1 MNRGSDMAGT
11 AFQTSPPLAM
21 LLCSQTET
29 TPLRNSSCSRR
40 TIPYASSPRMLTRW
54 LAAALATTLC
64 TPTWAAGKPRKSATP
79 EVVHRPMFRIGSAQK
94 APERLEVHGSV
105 TDAWRDFFGP
115 GRKVEFIS
123 LDEAIGAALAN
134 NLEIQFDRVGVEIEK
149 ARKDFSF
156 GVFDPTFNITVSRD
170 SIQRPDN
177 TANLSSSESINQLA
191 QIRAIQENTRALQVA
206 TGQEVTPFFESRIGG
221 EVVVFDADTDRYQ
234 ASLQGR
240 TPWGMRYALTA
251 SQTKLRSTFI
261 GDTRTIIPQYSAFG
275 GFQIEQP
282 LLRGAGPN
290 ANLAEVRL
298 SRVNQR
304 VAELQWRQRIAETV
318 QAVLVLYY
326 EMSYSM
332 QNVRVREDSLAAN
345 QRLLAQTQRRL
356 DLGFIS
362 PLDVQQVRVAVST
375 DEETLIT
382 AKSLFLERQYQ
393 LRRLITKE
401 AATESRRIFIPR
413 PVAPI
418 AVPVL
423 DRGSSMRSA
432 YENRFDYRATV
443 ARAESADIRLK
454 FMRNQLWPQLDVV
467 GTYGYN
473 GLSDDWRSARQEAYH
488 SQAPQWSF
496 GIQFSVPLG
505 NIQSRAQLR
514 VVEGFKEQAVLDI
527 RKDELKVSVDVD
539 TVISRIETNRQ
550 RVETARQSRALNEEA
565 VRIANR
571 RLDEGQISSF
581 DVIETTRKLYEA
593 RSRELDALAAL
604 QTSVTQFWLATGTVL
619 DRTGISFK
627 TAEGRPVRR

>member
-1 MNRGSDMAGT
+1 
-11 AFQTSPPLAM
+11 
-21 LLCSQTET
+21 
-29 TPLRNSSCSRR
+29 
-40 TIPYASSPRMLTRW
+40 MLTRW
-54 LAAALATTLC
+54 LVAALVTFLS

-79 EVVHRPMFRIGSAQK
+79 AVVHRPMFRIGSAQK
-94 APERLEVHGSV
+94 APDRLEVHGSV

-123 LDEAIGAALAN
+123 LDEAIGSALAN
-134 NLEIQFDRVGVEIEK
+134 NLEIQFDRVAVEIEK
-149 ARKDFSF
+149 ARKDFAF
-156 GVFDPTFNITVSRD
+156 GVFDPSFNINVSRD

-177 TANLSSSESINQLA
+177 TANLSSSEGVNQLA
-191 QIRAIQENTRALQVA
+191 QIRAIQENTRALQIA
-206 TGQEVTPFFESRIGG
+206 TGQEVTPFFESQVGG
-221 EVVVFDADTDRYQ
+221 QVVVFDADTDRYQ
-234 ASLQGR
+234 TSLQGR

-275 GFQIEQP
+275 GFELAQP

-290 ANLAEVRL
+290 ANLADVRTA
-298 SRVNQR
+298 RVQQR
-304 VAELQWRQRIAETV
+304 VAELLWRNRISETV
-318 QAVLVLYY
+318 QAVLVAYS
-326 EMSYSM
+326 EMGYAL
-332 QNVRVREDSLAAN
+332 QDVRVKEDSVAAN
-345 QRLLAQTQRRL
+345 RRLLSQNERRL
-356 DLGFIS
+356 ELGFMS
-362 PLDVQQVRVAVST
+362 PIDVQQARVAVSA
-375 DEETLIT
+375 DEEALLT
-382 AKSLFLERQYQ
+382 AKGAFLERQYQ
-393 LRRLITKE
+393 LRRLITRE
-401 AATESRRIFIPR
+401 ADAEQRRVFVPR

-423 DRGSSMRSA
+423 DRSA
-432 YENRFDYRATV
+432 SLRTAYQNRLDYLASV
-443 ARAESADIRLK
+443 ARAEAQDIRLK
-454 FMRNQLWPQLDVV
+454 FARNQLWPQLDLV

-496 GIQFSVPLG
+496 GIQFSLPLG

-514 VVEGFKEQAVLDI
+514 VIEGFKEQALLDI
-527 RKDELKVSVDVD
+527 KQQELRVSVDVD

-550 RVETARQSRALNEEA
+550 RVKTARQSRLLNEEA

-581 DVIETTRKLYEA
+581 DVIETTRRLYEA

-627 TAEGRPVRR
+627 VPEGRAVPR

>member
-1 MNRGSDMAGT
+1 
-11 AFQTSPPLAM
+11 
-21 LLCSQTET
+21 
-29 TPLRNSSCSRR
+29 
-40 TIPYASSPRMLTRW
+40 MLTRW
-54 LAAALATTLC
+54 FAAALATVLC
-64 TPTWAAGKPRKSATP
+64 APAWAASKPRKSATP
-79 EVVHRPMFRIGSAQK
+79 EVVHRPMFRIGSAQRT
-94 APERLEVHGSV
+94 PERLEVSGSV
-105 TDAWRDFFGP
+105 TDAWRDFFGA

-149 ARKDFSF
+149 ARKDFAF
-156 GVFDPTFNITVSRD
+156 GVFDPSFNITVSRD
-170 SIQRPDN
+170 SILRPDN
-177 TANLSSSESINQLA
+177 TANLTTSEGINQFN
-191 QIRAIQENTRALQVA
+191 QIRAIQENTRALQIA
-206 TGQEVTPFFESRIGG
+206 TGQEVTPFFEATAGG

-275 GFQIEQP
+275 GFEIAQP
-282 LLRGAGPN
+282 LLRGAGTD
-290 ANLAEVRL
+290 ANLSDVRVAQ
-298 SRVNQR
+298 VNQR
-304 VAELQWRQRIAETV
+304 VADLLWRNRISETV
-318 QAVLVLYY
+318 QAVLVVYS
-326 EMSYSM
+326 EMAYAL
-332 QNVRVREDSLAAN
+332 QDVRVKEDSVAAN
-345 QRLLAQTQRRL
+345 RRLLAQNERRL
-356 DLGFIS
+356 ELGFMS
-362 PLDVQQVRVAVST
+362 PIDVQQARVAVSA
-375 DEETLIT
+375 DEEALLTSKG
-382 AKSLFLERQYQ
+382 AFLERQYQ
-393 LRRLITKE
+393 LRRLITRE
-401 AATESRRIFIPR
+401 ADTDQRRVFVPR

-423 DRGSSMRSA
+423 DRSESLRTA
-432 YENRFDYRATV
+432 YQNRLDYRAAV
-443 ARAESADIRLK
+443 VRAEAQDIRLK
-454 FMRNQLWPQLDVV
+454 FARNQLWPQLDLV

-496 GIQFSVPLG
+496 GIQFSLPLG
-505 NIQSRAQLR
+505 NMQSRAQLR
-514 VVEGFKEQAVLDI
+514 AIEGFKEQALLDI
-527 RKDELKVSVDVD
+527 KQQELRVSVDVD

-581 DVIETTRKLYEA
+581 DVIETMRKLYEA

-627 TAEGRPVRR
+627 TPEGRPVRSR